1 MRARAASVDGFKT
14 FWAELRR
21 DKKIYFYREM
31 PTHTTGTPPLPVQ
44 SLAIAGVVGTAVV
57 SVDEDTDR
65 SIPDESGTVLE
76 LHFASEAAANVHLL
90 GAIFG
95 EASTSPSRA
104 DLPREGA
111 ATSPCAPCVERAATR
126 PGCQLAAPQTRPAEL
141 DRARRVTG
149 SHRGSLGRPRGRAQQ
164 ASARRGEVEPDAS
177 PPRGAVRA
185 NNVWQ
190 LNFDSVTELQAWRA
204 DIERLKVGRPSPSP
218 RHPAACAAMV
228 TDPPCS
234 AT

>member
-31 PTHTTGTPPLPVQ
+31 PTHTTGTPLLPVQ

-57 SVDEDTDR
+57 SVDEETDR

-95 EASTSPSRA
+95 EASTSPA
-104 DLPREGA
+104 ELPREGA
-111 ATSPCAPCVERAATR
+111 ATSPCAPV
-126 PGCQLAAPQTRPAEL
+126 P
-141 DRARRVTG
+141 RVT
-149 SHRGSLGRPRGRAQQ
+149 L
-164 ASARRGEVEPDAS
+164 
-177 PPRGAVRA
+177 
-185 NNVWQ
+185 
-190 LNFDSVTELQAWRA
+190 
-204 DIERLKVGRPSPSP
+204 
-218 RHPAACAAMV
+218 
-228 TDPPCS
+228 
-234 AT
+234 

>member
-104 DLPREGA
+104 DLPRSFC
-111 ATSPCAPCVERAATR
+111 T
-126 PGCQLAAPQTRPAEL
+126 
-141 DRARRVTG
+141 
-149 SHRGSLGRPRGRAQQ
+149 PR
-164 ASARRGEVEPDAS
+164 SVPPF
-177 PPRGAVRA
+177 PPR
-185 NNVWQ
+185 
-190 LNFDSVTELQAWRA
+190 
-204 DIERLKVGRPSPSP
+204 RLPAP
-218 RHPAACAAMV
+218 RR
-228 TDPPCS
+228 TPPP
-234 AT
+234 